1 MSEKVPTSP
10 VPDLLSGAGYLRR
23 KRHDNESRSLEPGA
37 GGRSDSR
44 RAIRKFGRSIPEASR
59 LCSRTPARI
68 LGLSCKGTIGP
79 GMDADLIV
87 LDRDLELHSVIMA
100 GEATRP

>member
-1 MSEKVPTSP
+1 MEVTAERGIRRIS
-10 VPDLLSGAGYLRR
+10 DGILSGSALTQLQAFR
-23 KRHDNESRSLEPGA
+23 N
-37 GGRSDSR
+37 
-44 RAIRKFGRSIPEASR
+44 AIRKFGRSIPEASR

-68 LGLSCKGTIGP
+68 LGLSSKGTIGP

-87 LDRDLELHSVIMA
+87 MDRDLELHAVIMA